1 MSKNF
6 NNKQLLRVT
15 NVINHHALQALG
27 HVNAIRL
34 YTQPSQHSSSTEYTR
49 NQINLQLHYIQHFSN
64 AIIAATMHHMHSSQ
78 L

>member
-6 NNKQLLRVT
+6 NKQRRVI
-15 NVINHHALQALG
+15 NVINNRAFQALG

-34 YTQPSQHSSSTEYTR
+34 YTQPTQHSLH
-49 NQINLQLHYIQHFSN
+49 LQLHYIQHFSN
-64 AIIAATMHHMHSSQ
+64 AIIDELLQCMHSFK

>member
-6 NNKQLLRVT
+6 NKQLRVI
-15 NVINHHALQALG
+15 NVINYHAIQALG
-27 HVNAIRL
+27 HVNAIHL

-49 NQINLQLHYIQHFSN
+49 NQINLQLHYIQHLSN
-64 AIIAATMHHMHSSQ
+64 AIIDALLLHMHSFK